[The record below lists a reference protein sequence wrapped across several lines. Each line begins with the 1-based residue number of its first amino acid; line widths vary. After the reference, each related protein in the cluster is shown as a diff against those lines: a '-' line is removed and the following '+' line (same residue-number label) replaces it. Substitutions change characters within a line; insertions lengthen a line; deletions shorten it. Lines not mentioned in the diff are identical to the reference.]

1 MSCAVLVFL
10 FGALTVPAQAESS
23 SRQRYIVVLHN
34 SAGDPGDVASEHGRS
49 HRAEVSQVYRYA
61 LKGYAAVMSPQA
73 ATSISRDP
81 RVDFVEADQQASA
94 FAQNT
99 PTGIRRAFATS
110 NANIGIDANDDV
122 RVDVDVAVLD
132 SGIDFDHP
140 DLNVVARTNCATG
153 GPNNKNCTDN
163 DGDDGNGH
171 GTHVAGT
178 IGAID
183 NGIGVVG
190 MAPGARLHAVRVLDN
205 NGSGYISWIVAG
217 IDWVTARSG
226 QIEVANMSL
235 GCACSSASMDQA
247 IARSVD
253 AGVVYAVAAG
263 NDDKDASGFS
273 PANHPDV
280 ITVSALADFDGL
292 AGGGAAPTC
301 RTDEDDTLANFSNW
315 GSLIE
320 IAAPGVC
327 ILSTWK
333 GGTYNTISG
342 TSMASPHVAGAAAL
356 LASGTND
363 PANETDVF
371 AIRDTLMQTGN
382 LDWTDDSGDGI
393 KEPLLDVRNAL
404 VYAPAMVSTGGGG
417 TTNSPPVANDDSIST
432 TVDTPVAIAVL
443 ANDTDAN
450 GDALN
455 VTNLTQPA
463 NGSAVLN
470 PDGTVT
476 YTPATGYAG
485 TDSFTYTANDGVI
498 DSNVASV
505 SIAIDSTSTTA
516 WDLVVAGAKRKG
528 TKTSSLAWQTTASTA
543 ALVDVYRDGV
553 YITTTANDGAH
564 SESLGKGGATYVY
577 RLCEAGATA
586 NCSNDA
592 TVTF

>member
-1 MSCAVLVFL
+1 
-10 FGALTVPAQAESS
+10 
-23 SRQRYIVVLHN
+23 
-34 SAGDPGDVASEHGRS
+34 
-49 HRAEVSQVYRYA
+49 
-61 LKGYAAVMSPQA
+61 
-73 ATSISRDP
+73 
-81 RVDFVEADQQASA
+81 
-94 FAQNT
+94 
-99 PTGIRRAFATS
+99 
-110 NANIGIDANDDV
+110 
-122 RVDVDVAVLD
+122 
-132 SGIDFDHP
+132 
-140 DLNVVARTNCATG
+140 
-153 GPNNKNCTDN
+153 
-163 DGDDGNGH
+163 
-171 GTHVAGT
+171 
-178 IGAID
+178 
-183 NGIGVVG
+183 
-190 MAPGARLHAVRVLDN
+190 
-205 NGSGYISWIVAG
+205 
-217 IDWVTARSG
+217 
-226 QIEVANMSL
+226 
-235 GCACSSASMDQA
+235 MDQA

-315 GSLIE
+315 GSRIE

-371 AIRDTLMQTGN
+371 AIRDTLMRTGN

-417 TTNSPPVANDDSIST
+417 TTNSPPVANDDSAST
-432 TVDTPVAIAVL
+432 TVDTPVTIAVL
-443 ANDTDAN
+443 ANDTDAD
-450 GDALN
+450 GDALS

-470 PDGTVT
+470 ADGTVT
-476 YTPATGYAG
+476 YTPALGYAG
-485 TDSFTYTANDGVI
+485 TNSFTYTANDGVI

-505 SIAIDSTSTTA
+505 SIAIGSTSTTA
-516 WDLVVAGAKRKG
+516 WDLVVTGTKRKG
-528 TKTSSLAWQTTASTA
+528 TKTTSLTWQTTASTA
-543 ALVDVYRDGV
+543 ASVDVYRDGV

-577 RLCEAGATA
+577 RLCEAGATT